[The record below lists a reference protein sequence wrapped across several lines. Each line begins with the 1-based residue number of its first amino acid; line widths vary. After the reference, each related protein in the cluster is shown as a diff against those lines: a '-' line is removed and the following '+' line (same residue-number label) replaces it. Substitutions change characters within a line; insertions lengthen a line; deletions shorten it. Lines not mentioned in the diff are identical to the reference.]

1 MNFGGKRL
9 GKTML
14 NKEVAAT
21 KTEVIKCALFLK
33 IVEIN
38 RENATSKEEKNVRIA
53 AIFQSG
59 KYAEKS
65 NNW

>member
-1 MNFGGKRL
+1 
-9 GKTML
+9 ML
-14 NKEVAAT
+14 NREITAT

-33 IVEIN
+33 IVEIK
-38 RENATSKEEKNVRIA
+38 REKAISSEEINVRKA